1 MRNVQFLVGYLD
13 PGSPAST
20 ISLLLDKVTSIQS
33 IAPLKI
39 LMGKVKGMDH
49 YYIKHAIT
57 VKTRI
62 FSKHLLRV
70 LPLHALLW
78 ILGQM
83 PFLGN
88 DMAI

>member
-33 IAPLKI
+33 IVPLKI

-57 VKTRI
+57 VKTRV
-62 FSKHLLRV
+62 FSKHLLTIACPV
-70 LPLHALLW
+70 LV
-78 ILGQM
+78 LGQM